1 VTGNPEQ
8 RENDVTAAAAG
19 RTMMMMMMMM
29 DQSAYIRPPD
39 RALFMSPGDGRP
51 ARRKMSRLQSLKS
64 HKYTHAHA
72 QTMTVVMTSH
82 RYKCLFI

>member
-19 RTMMMMMMMM
+19 RTMMMMMMM

-39 RALFMSPGDGRP
+39 RALFMNPGDGRP
-51 ARRKMSRLQSLKS
+51 AWRKMSRLQSLK
-64 HKYTHAHA
+64 KP
-72 QTMTVVMTSH
+72 
-82 RYKCLFI
+82 